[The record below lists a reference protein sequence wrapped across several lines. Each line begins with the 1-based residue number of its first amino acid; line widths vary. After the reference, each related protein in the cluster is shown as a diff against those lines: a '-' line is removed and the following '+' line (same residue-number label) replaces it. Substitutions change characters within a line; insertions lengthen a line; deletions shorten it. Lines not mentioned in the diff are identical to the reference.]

1 MSTQPKVRARLSS
14 VGDSS
19 VPPSDSSEGSGSET
33 FENSH
38 EWTGQAQLHPND
50 IILNADLEMHSLS
63 PENSGILNDV
73 ERAQIES
80 FFSGLGTE
88 VGVTLFSL
96 SFSGF
101 LISNFSIFCLSALKL
116 VSECSKKI
124 IRYFVEISINIPN
137 LDMGGDQLKHLT

>member
-1 MSTQPKVRARLSS
+1 MTTHTKTRARLGS

-38 EWTGQAQLHPND
+38 EWTGQTQLHPND
-50 IILNADLEMHSLS
+50 IILNGELEMHSLS
-63 PENSGILNDV
+63 PENSGVLNDV

-88 VGVTLFSL
+88 V
-96 SFSGF
+96 SF
-101 LISNFSIFCLSALKL
+101 
-116 VSECSKKI
+116 
-124 IRYFVEISINIPN
+124 NI
-137 LDMGGDQLKHLT
+137 